1 MKWYR
6 FALIIVVR
14 QLRREIRRASKGDR
28 ISHKL
33 QRRIVQ
39 KASIDLIDKRLFAAE
54 TAMIART
61 GVASLLYERLRQRD
75 TARRLLLRRSTLCL
89 E

>member
-1 MKWYR
+1 MKRYR

-28 ISHKL
+28 ISQKL

-39 KASIDLIDKRLFAAE
+39 KASIDLIDKRLLAAE
-54 TAMIART
+54 TAIART
-61 GVASLLYERLRQRD
+61 GVASPLYERLRQRD

-89 E
+89 Q